1 VQQSLSPLSYS
12 RSSPSGLSTMT
23 TGCDIEL
30 QKLREQ
36 LHQAEER
43 TRDEQK
49 NAPETSR
56 RTTFEQNDRSRKS
69 RHAMR
74 ILNFGTF

>member
-1 VQQSLSPLSYS
+1 MQQSLSPLSYS

-56 RTTFEQNDRSRKS
+56 RTHPRQADESPSSITTGPGRADMQ
-69 RHAMR
+69 
-74 ILNFGTF
+74 